1 MPTASFAA
9 VRRLRGAVPGAGLS
23 TVALAAGAIAA
34 QRHLE
39 LEGLYVPLVVAG
51 FLAGAV
57 VALITAARHLRGSFG
72 AANHVT
78 LFRGALIALVAGLI
92 VTESTPAVLWFAIA
106 VAGSALLLDGVDGSL
121 ARRRKLSSPFGAR
134 FDMEMDAVSTL
145 VLATLVWHFG
155 KAGVWV
161 IASGLLRYAF
171 VAAAHEWPW
180 LRAPLPPSKRRQTI
194 CVVQI
199 CALLVCLAPSVPPA
213 QSERI
218 AALAL
223 VLLAASFAIDTLW
236 LHRNAGAVRR
246 HG

>member
-1 MPTASFAA
+1 SSD
-9 VRRLRGAVPGAGLS
+9 L
-23 TVALAAGAIAA
+23 
-34 QRHLE
+34 
-39 LEGLYVPLVVAG
+39 
-51 FLAGAV
+51 
-57 VALITAARHLRGSFG
+57 G

-92 VTESTPAVLWFAIA
+92 VTEATPAVLWFAIA

-121 ARRRKLSSPFGAR
+121 ARRCKLSSPFGAR

-199 CALLVCLAPSVPPA
+199 GALLVCLAPSVPPA

-236 LHRNAGAVRR
+236 LHR
-246 HG
+246 